1 MTKPVLLEMKTAAFS
16 SKNRHFGAS
25 KLAVKVI
32 LSANFKRKN
41 RGFSRQKCRFS
52 LLRAVRFLQPS
63 DSQTV
68 IKTRQESLISP
79 ENACW

>member
-1 MTKPVLLEMKTAAFS
+1 MAKPALLEMKTAAFR

-32 LSANFKRKN
+32 LSANFERKN

-52 LLRAVRFLQPS
+52 LLRAVLFLQPS
-63 DSQTV
+63 DSQTI
-68 IKTRQESLISP
+68 IKIRQESLVSP
-79 ENACW
+79 ETARW